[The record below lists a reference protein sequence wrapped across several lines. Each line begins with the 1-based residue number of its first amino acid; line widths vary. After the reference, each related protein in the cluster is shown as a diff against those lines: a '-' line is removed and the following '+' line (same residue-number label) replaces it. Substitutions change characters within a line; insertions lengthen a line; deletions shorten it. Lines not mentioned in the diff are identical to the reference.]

1 MSYNKT
7 LYFVIIIF
15 FRGGGGERG
24 MKNENEIKD
33 ENENK
38 ATYFYAQG
46 RNNSTPKVILG
57 SGWGARDRSPFLAKA
72 AQLM

>member
-15 FRGGGGERG
+15 FRGEGVGGGERG

-33 ENENK
+33 KNENK

-46 RNNSTPKVILG
+46 
-57 SGWGARDRSPFLAKA
+57 
-72 AQLM
+72 AQ